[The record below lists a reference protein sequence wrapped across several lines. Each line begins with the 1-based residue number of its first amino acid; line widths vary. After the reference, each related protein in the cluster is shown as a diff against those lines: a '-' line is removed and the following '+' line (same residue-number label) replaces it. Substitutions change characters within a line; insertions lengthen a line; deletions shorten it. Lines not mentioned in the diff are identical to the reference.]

1 MKKISFVSLVVFLL
15 DRITKILVTN
25 YFELDTKNEIINN
38 FFYIT
43 NCHNTGAAFSLFSG
57 NILFLILISLVMLYL
72 IFRTLKHKRN
82 ISVLSAISYGLLLG
96 GVFGNLV
103 DRLIYGYVIDFL
115 DFIIFG
121 FNFAIFNLADVAIV
135 CGALMLVF
143 FEGSDK
149 YERENQNRC
158 N

>member
-1 MKKISFVSLVVFLL
+1 
-15 DRITKILVTN
+15 
-25 YFELDTKNEIINN
+25 
-38 FFYIT
+38 
-43 NCHNTGAAFSLFSG
+43 
-57 NILFLILISLVMLYL
+57 MLYL